1 MRIVINM
8 DLGGSFAVATDEP
21 CEVYV
26 VCEHTPSDRV
36 YRLGPT
42 HTVGREAVNAI
53 LRDDPIGHAGDDRH
67 EAVKHRLVAAEAGE
81 RHLKLVE

>member
-8 DLGGSFAVATDEP
+8 DLGGSFEVATDEP
-21 CEVYV
+21 AEVFV

-42 HTVGREAVNAI
+42 HTVGRETVDAI
-53 LRDDPIGHAGDDRH
+53 LRDDPVGHAGDDRH
-67 EAVKHRLVAAEAGE
+67 EAVKHRLLAAEAGE
-81 RHLKLVE
+81 RHLKPV